1 MMTELTDEAYE
12 MLRAAVNTAR
22 NFQVKSIEG
31 LKDRL
36 NHAYPGRQ
44 GDIDSAIS
52 FWAKEIRRTHPR
64 GVTRI

>member
-1 MMTELTDEAYE
+1 MTELTDEAYE

-22 NFQVKSIEG
+22 NFQVKSAQG

-36 NHAYPGRQ
+36 NLAYPDRQ
-44 GDIDSAIS
+44 ADIDSAIS
-52 FWAKEIRRTHPR
+52 FWAKEIRRTHPH